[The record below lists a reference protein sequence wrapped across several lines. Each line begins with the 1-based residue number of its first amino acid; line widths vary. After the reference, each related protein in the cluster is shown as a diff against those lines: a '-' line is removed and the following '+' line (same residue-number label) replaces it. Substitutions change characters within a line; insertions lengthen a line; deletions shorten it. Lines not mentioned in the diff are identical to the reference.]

1 VIEKMTSIRNFKIF
15 FYASVILIFALP
27 LLNPEKMKIKAFIL
41 AFCFLAATVL
51 VTIPGK
57 KSTYHRDF
65 RNGSELPQLG
75 LNAAYAYPPA
85 VGILSA
91 SRNCM
96 SCHANNGPWK
106 EDEKLIIDILDMETK
121 KSLKQAD
128 GSFLIETKRWA
139 QKTVLTVIGQKKDKY
154 FTEPYRNAWLYIDTS
169 TIGSPSLSKFAPDWD
184 VNLPMACRVVGD
196 KLQGYEDAII
206 TSLPMT
212 IQPLS
217 NAKDAVI
224 QLQIMLTRGESV
236 KGKAQEGLTG
246 NYFEKQVVLKVK

>member
-1 VIEKMTSIRNFKIF
+1 
-15 FYASVILIFALP
+15 
-27 LLNPEKMKIKAFIL
+27 MKIKAFIL
-41 AFCFLAATVL
+41 ACCFLAATVL
-51 VTIPGK
+51 FTLPGTK
-57 KSTYHRDF
+57 PTYHTGFTD
-65 RNGSELPQLG
+65 GSSTSQFG
-75 LNAAYAYPPA
+75 LNAVYAYPPA

-96 SCHANNGPWK
+96 SCHSNNGPWK
-106 EDEKLIIDILDMETK
+106 EDEKLIIDILDIETK

-224 QLQIMLTRGESV
+224 QLQVMLTRGESV
-236 KGKAQEGLTG
+236 KGKAKEGLTG
-246 NYFEKQVVLKVK
+246 NYFERQVMLKVK